1 MGEAGVVLQRHIP
14 SKGGKAWICRALVDA
29 RAAANLQ
36 WKLRRGEENTK
47 IDAGPWA
54 HGGGQPEAWV
64 LSESSQE
71 EVATSTARCVEGTCS
86 VVRSVPGSQAWTD
99 AKVCTASSVLRGL
112 NHVLGNQLQA
122 IACDCVQDERGRW
135 SVLQIKGIRGTFD
148 RNEVWMPRKKIIV
161 SKEEPFQAVECEGA
175 YCDREI
181 PEDRLHEYQDA
192 MARDLRFSI
201 PRKVVLDKP
210 RDGEARPTAAA
221 GQDVA
226 AAAPGLVR
234 RRKSLRALPLRLL
247 RAADAARAT
256 KTASHQRKS
265 REDRGDDRRRV

>member
-1 MGEAGVVLQRHIP
+1 MCIRD
-14 SKGGKAWICRALVDA
+14 R
-29 RAAANLQ
+29 Q

-64 LSESSQE
+64 LSESSGD

-99 AKVCTASSVLRGL
+99 AKVCTASVLRGL

-148 RNEVWMPRKKIIV
+148 RNEAWMPRKKIIV
-161 SKEEPFQAVECEGA
+161 SKEEPFKLWNVKARIATARSRKNA
-175 YCDREI
+175 YTSTRT
-181 PEDRLHEYQDA
+181 PW
-192 MARDLRFSI
+192 
-201 PRKVVLDKP
+201 
-210 RDGEARPTAAA
+210 
-221 GQDVA
+221 
-226 AAAPGLVR
+226 
-234 RRKSLRALPLRLL
+234 
-247 RAADAARAT
+247 RAT
-256 KTASHQRKS
+256 
-265 REDRGDDRRRV
+265 

>member
-1 MGEAGVVLQRHIP
+1 MGEAGVVLQRYSP
-14 SKGGKAWICRALVDA
+14 SKGGKPWICRALVDA

-99 AKVCTASSVLRGL
+99 AKVCAASVLRGL

-122 IACDCVQDERGRW
+122 IACDCV
-135 SVLQIKGIRGTFD
+135 K
-148 RNEVWMPRKKIIV
+148 MK
-161 SKEEPFQAVECEGA
+161 EGA
-175 YCDREI
+175 GPCCRSKVSEALLTVTRSGCQQ
-181 PEDRLHEYQDA
+181 EDY
-192 MARDLRFSI
+192 
-201 PRKVVLDKP
+201 
-210 RDGEARPTAAA
+210 
-221 GQDVA
+221 
-226 AAAPGLVR
+226 
-234 RRKSLRALPLRLL
+234 
-247 RAADAARAT
+247 
-256 KTASHQRKS
+256 S
-265 REDRGDDRRRV
+265 REENHFKR